1 MSFCKII
8 LILCEL
14 KNKLFPI
21 SSPTGGFLLSL
32 GIINSRVTGFSI
44 KDLVEFIIVP
54 GACTALIMKVK
65 LGNFT

>member
-1 MSFCKII
+1 MNSRINYF
-8 LILCEL
+8 
-14 KNKLFPI
+14 LFQVQQ
-21 SSPTGGFLLSL
+21 GGFLLSL

-54 GACTALIMKVK
+54 GACTASIMKVK